1 MAGYF
6 SVGEEKIRPGAYFNV
21 QKKGEENTYG
31 AVDGV
36 VAVLFKSSF
45 GPLGTVSV
53 IEREDGYEQIY
64 GDAGTT
70 DTLREALYGGA
81 QKLIACRV
89 GNGGTAAS
97 VSLTAATGTVKMEA
111 KYPGKMEF
119 SVTVREKLS
128 DSTRK
133 ECIIYTGTQEFE
145 KVAFPAGEDE
155 AKALVDAFASSKNFT
170 VTLEGEGAAGVV
182 TNVSQTAFTTGT
194 DPTVSNADYSKALE
208 EVEKYYFNT
217 ICIDTEDKGVQEL
230 VSAFLDRIYE
240 AGQFGIAVLAEKDTQ
255 DLEERMTAA
264 AKFDKENVVYVLNAK
279 VKAKEVALEGYQVA
293 ALVAGMIAACPS
305 NQSLTHTVIE
315 RYTEIEELLTNTQL
329 EKAIQNGCMALYYNA
344 DNKVSI
350 DSAINTLI
358 HPDEN
363 HDEGWK
369 KIRRVKTRYE
379 LLYRCNIQADAMVGK
394 VDNDVNGRA
403 TITAKLQKICNDMV
417 NEGKLVSA
425 TVKESASPAAYG
437 DSCWFDID
445 VIDKDSAER
454 IYLTYYF
461 RFSTSEE

>member
-1 MAGYF
+1 M
-6 SVGEEKIRPGAYFNV
+6 
-21 QKKGEENTYG
+21 
-31 AVDGV
+31 
-36 VAVLFKSSF
+36 
-45 GPLGTVSV
+45 
-53 IEREDGYEQIY
+53 
-64 GDAGTT
+64 
-70 DTLREALYGGA
+70 
-81 QKLIACRV
+81 
-89 GNGGTAAS
+89 
-97 VSLTAATGTVKMEA
+97 
-111 KYPGKMEF
+111 
-119 SVTVREKLS
+119 
-128 DSTRK
+128 
-133 ECIIYTGTQEFE
+133 
-145 KVAFPAGEDE
+145 
-155 AKALVDAFASSKNFT
+155 VDAFASSKNFT

>member
-89 GNGGTAAS
+89 GNGGTAAT

-133 ECIIYTGTQEFE
+133 ECIIYTGIQEFE

-182 TNVSQTAFTTGT
+182 TNVSQTAFTAGT

-230 VSAFLDRIYE
+230 VSSFLDRIYE

-379 LLYRCNIQADAMVGK
+379 LLYRCNIQTDAMVGK

>member
-89 GNGGTAAS
+89 GNGGTAAT
-97 VSLTAATGTVKMEA
+97 VSLTAATGSVKIEA

-119 SVTVREKLS
+119 SVSVREKLS

-145 KVAFPAGEDE
+145 KVAFQAGEDE

-170 VTLEGEGAAGVV
+170 VTLEGDGAAGVV
-182 TNVSQTAFTTGT
+182 TNVSQTAFTAGT

-217 ICIDTEDKGVQEL
+217 ICLDTEDKGVQEL
-230 VSAFLDRIYE
+230 VSAFLDRIYD

-255 DLEERMTAA
+255 DLEERMAAA

-293 ALVAGMIAACPS
+293 ALIAGMIAACPS

-344 DNKVSI
+344 DNKVCI
-350 DSAINTLI
+350 DSAINTLL

-379 LLYRCNIQADAMVGK
+379 LLYRCNIQADALVGK

-403 TITAKLQKICNDMV
+403 TITAKLQKICNDMM